1 MRLIGKQSHYERIL
15 AYLKDP
21 DGTDDDLTDKE
32 KEMVTRWM
40 EAFTLQRNYTS
51 ASDAAAI
58 LMKRF
63 PNISRATA
71 FRDCSAALSLFG
83 DLNKATK
90 EGIRHLA
97 TEITKD
103 AINIARVK
111 NNEDA
116 MMKGAKNIAQ
126 INGVNLTDPDM
137 PDFNDLEP
145 HTYNI
150 TLPPAALQV
159 IMGMVKGGRVDLT
172 DMVKQMQNIAEDA
185 QIIDEDEQSDL

>member
-1 MRLIGKQSHYERIL
+1 MRLIGKVSQYERIL

-21 DGTDDDLTDKE
+21 DANDQELTE
-32 KEMVTRWM
+32 KEREMLSRWM
-40 EAFTLQRNYTS
+40 EAFTLQRNYSS
-51 ASDAAAI
+51 AADAAAI

-71 FRDCSAALSLFG
+71 FRDCAAALSLFG

-103 AINIARVK
+103 AINIARIK

-137 PDFNDLEP
+137 PDFDDLEP

-150 TLPPAALQV
+150 SLPPAALQV
-159 IMGMVKGGRVDLT
+159 IMNMVKGGKVDLN
-172 DMVKQMQNIAEDA
+172 DMVKQMQNVAEDV
-185 QIIDEDEQSDL
+185 QIIDENEQSDI